1 MDEKYCIDVHLQCL
15 LRVARD
21 AAKSGERP
29 RERAHSERGKRHETQ
44 RSEADLWRHGTTPR
58 GVAARRSGRA
68 AELSPRA
75 LGSRDVGSK
84 FLSFAVDEHGS
95 ARTIC
100 HGSLHRQQCAK
111 RPSQPGGALLLCA
124 VY

>member
-1 MDEKYCIDVHLQCL
+1 MPEMPGEPASDLEKKGGAQ
-15 LRVARD
+15 RTA
-21 AAKSGERP
+21 
-29 RERAHSERGKRHETQ
+29 KRHETQ
-44 RSEADLWRHGTTPR
+44 RSVADLCGTGTTPR

-95 ARTIC
+95 ALTIC
-100 HGSLHRQQCAK
+100 HGSLHRRQCTK
-111 RPSQPGGALLLCA
+111 RASQPGGALFLCA
-124 VY
+124 AYCSSTVGGNT

>member
-1 MDEKYCIDVHLQCL
+1 MDERYCTSTMLVVLC
-15 LRVARD
+15 ARCREKRRATCRKERTANAETSRN
-21 AAKSGERP
+21 AALG
-29 RERAHSERGKRHETQ
+29 
-44 RSEADLWRHGTTPR
+44 EADLWRHGTTPR

>member
-1 MDEKYCIDVHLQCL
+1 MDERYCTSTMLVVLC
-15 LRVARD
+15 ARCREKRRATCRKERTANAETSRN
-21 AAKSGERP
+21 AALGGGP
-29 RERAHSERGKRHETQ
+29 
-44 RSEADLWRHGTTPR
+44 
-58 GVAARRSGRA
+58 VAARDDSAWRAARRGGRA